1 MPNSA
6 LILGLIVG
14 AGGPLTASLAPA
26 SAPLMAPLAAAPAN
40 AASPLAPSLQGKP
53 VVVEIYA
60 SWCSACQSIKPVLE
74 TLRKKEGSAIHWIQF
89 DVSNTASAK
98 SSAAQA
104 KKLGLAEFFKRNRS
118 QTSLVSIINPETGTV
133 VNTFRAQP
141 KLDPYLKAIQTTRSL
156 LQR

>member
-1 MPNSA
+1 
-6 LILGLIVG
+6 
-14 AGGPLTASLAPA
+14 
-26 SAPLMAPLAAAPAN
+26 MAPLAAAPAN

-74 TLRKKEGSAIHWIQF
+74 TLRKKEGTAMHWIRF

-104 KKLGLAEFFKRNRS
+104 KKLGLAEFFKRNRG
-118 QTSLVSIINPETGTV
+118 QTSLVSIINPALNV
-133 VNTFRAQP
+133 SS
-141 KLDPYLKAIQTTRSL
+141 SL
-156 LQR
+156 

>member
-1 MPNSA
+1 M
-6 LILGLIVG
+6 
-14 AGGPLTASLAPA
+14 
-26 SAPLMAPLAAAPAN
+26 
-40 AASPLAPSLQGKP
+40 
-53 VVVEIYA
+53 VEIYA
-60 SWCSACQSIKPVLE
+60 SWCPACQSIKPVLE

-104 KKLGLAEFFKRNRS
+104 KKLGLAKFFKRNRS

-141 KLDPYLKAIQTTRSL
+141 KPDPYLKAIQTTRSL